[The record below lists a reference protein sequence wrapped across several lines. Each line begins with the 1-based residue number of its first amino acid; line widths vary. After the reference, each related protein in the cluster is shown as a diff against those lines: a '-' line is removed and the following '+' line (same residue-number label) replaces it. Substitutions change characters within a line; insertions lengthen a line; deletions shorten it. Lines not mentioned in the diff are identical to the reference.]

1 MENRLKGLKK
11 AMKNTLFKE
20 LQFQDEHKFHI
31 MKKIQQEQRT
41 DEMVLIALLQL
52 LTSRRTGFELAELLR
67 ARSIQKF
74 EEKEGFLYTLLHRL
88 EQKQYIT
95 GQWMEAEEKYYQ
107 LNDKGRKLLQKA
119 ERQEKKHYALEALLE
134 G

>member
-1 MENRLKGLKK
+1 MEDRLKGLKK

-31 MKKIQQEQRT
+31 IKKIQQEQET
-41 DEMVLIALLQL
+41 DEMVLLALLQL
-52 LTSRRTGFELAELLR
+52 LTSQRTGFELAESLR

-95 GQWMEAEEKYYQ
+95 GQWTEAEEKYYQ

-119 ERQEKKHYALEALLE
+119 EKQTKSKYALKELLE